1 MSKKGSTTVA
11 APDPVQTAN
20 AQAAANTA
28 TAQEQQRL
36 NMIGSYGPDG
46 SVVYK
51 ADPSQPGGYSQ
62 YTTLSPGQQQLYD
75 QGNAAQN
82 AALGIANQQIG
93 RVGQALGQTLNAD
106 GLPALSGGVTPGAI
120 QSSFNMGQPLQYSFN
135 QGPAV
140 QTSVGGNLDTARQQS
155 IDSTYNQAMS
165 RLNPQFQQQNDSLDA
180 KLANQGLGINSAAYQ
195 NAKDQLG
202 RQQTDATNQAVYSSI
217 GAGEDAANSLFN
229 RQLNQGQFANNAAGQ
244 IYGQNLGAAQ
254 FYNQTA
260 GQDYNQN
267 LGAAQFGNQ
276 AQNQQFNQGISNA
289 QFGNEARNQG
299 LQERAY
305 IQNQPLNQFNSLMSS
320 GQVSMPTG
328 ISYSPTQVGQ
338 TDVLGAYALNQQAQQ
353 ANANRAAQANSGA
366 MGGLFSLGS
375 AALLSDVRLKKNI
388 QRVGNLKPGIDLYA
402 YEYAWGGGSRV
413 GVLAQEVAA
422 INPAAI
428 VNVDGYMAV
437 DYGKL

>member
-155 IDSTYNQAMS
+155 IDSTYSQAMS

>member
-1 MSKKGSTTVA
+1 MSKKGSTQVQ
-11 APDPVQTAN
+11 APDPVATAN
-20 AQAAANTA
+20 AQAAANSA
-28 TAQEQQRL
+28 TAAEQQRL
-36 NMIGSYGPDG
+36 NLINSYGPDG

-51 ADPSQPGGYSQ
+51 ADPSAPGGYSQ
-62 YTTLSPGQQQLYD
+62 TTSLSPGQQQLYD
-75 QGNAAQN
+75 QSNAAQN

-106 GLPALSGGVTPGAI
+106 GLPALSGGVTPGAV
-120 QSSFNMGQPLQYSFN
+120 QSSFDMGRPLQYTFN

-140 QTSVGGNLDTARQQS
+140 QTSVGGNLDTARQQA
-155 IDSTYNQAMS
+155 IDATYNQATS
-165 RLNPQFQQQNDSLDA
+165 RLDPRFQKAETSLDA

-195 NAKDQLG
+195 NAQDTFG
-202 RQQTDATNQAVYSSI
+202 REKTDAYNQAQYSAI

-229 RQLNQGQFANNAAGQ
+229 RQLGQGQFANSAAGQ

-260 GQDYNQN
+260 GQDFNQN
-267 LGAAQFGNQ
+267 LNAAQFANQ
-276 AQNQQFNQGISNA
+276 AQNQGYNQAIGNA

-320 GQVSMPTG
+320 GQVSTPQG
-328 ISYSPTQVGQ
+328 IQYSPTQVGQ

-353 ANANRAAQANSGA
+353 ANANRAAQAGSGL

-375 AALLSDVRLKKNI
+375 AALMSDMRLKKNI
-388 QRVGNLKPGIDLYA
+388 QRVGKLKPGIDLYS
-402 YEYAWGGGSRV
+402 YEYLWGGGSRV

-422 INPAAI
+422 VNPAAI
-428 VNVDGYMAV
+428 VNVDGFMAV
-437 DYGKL
+437 KYGAI